1 MRFRHPPLSP
11 DATIGARRRRRTAET
26 PIAVTQPPHH
36 APGTVLD
43 GKYEVLRH
51 LGGGGMGEVYLV
63 RHVHLEEKRVIKIL
77 RADRVADPDAQKR
90 FLREARFATQIKH
103 PHVAILYDYARL
115 GDGSFYMV
123 WEYIEGEDVG
133 GRIRRDGPFPA
144 RAAVTLAIQG
154 LEGLNAIHGAG
165 MIHRDVSPD
174 NLMIAASAPDE
185 WHLKIIDLGLAK
197 NLEADPDLEVTQD
210 GMFMGKLLYC
220 APEQAGL
227 HKGETLDN
235 RTDLYSFGLV
245 LYEMIAGLPPF
256 EAETPHGAIFKRL
269 SEDPIPLARRN
280 PRAAVPVELES
291 VVMRALQRERDDR
304 YPSAR
309 EFIAALRGVAQRLD
323 RVDTQ
328 EIPRPAQLVTGPGAP
343 RPQELTRAE
352 KEDLLARIEQAARR
366 AREGARPSAVEAP
379 PSVATPSPAV
389 EGASEV
395 PAAAPDEAPAPAAP
409 SAAEAQAAERRAR
422 IEEAEAMILR
432 YLKKKR
438 LSLARLALDTLIE
451 LAPTHPKRTDYE
463 SWVDLL
469 ADEVEQEKRADGV
482 LAAGREALVREDF
495 RAARRQLAQLR
506 KLADDRA
513 ETFER
518 EIEQAETSARTS
530 ADLEEHRGR
539 LDRMLEE
546 RRLEEVQQE
555 IKALGELGASKVTL
569 DLYRSRLEE
578 TRKHAHAD
586 AQADVFLEAFRERI
600 TAGDHAG
607 AREVAGEFQRAVP
620 SDRRP
625 SELLSEVS
633 ELERSAERRR
643 ALEQGVT
650 QVEGFID
657 QGDAAKAE
665 LALRVLLQ
673 MAPDLERRRQLEK
686 RIAKLNR

>member
-1 MRFRHPPLSP
+1 MAPAGAAGHQPP
-11 DATIGARRRRRTAET
+11 I
-26 PIAVTQPPHH
+26 VVNQPPHH
-36 APGTVLD
+36 APGAVLD

-63 RHVHLEEKRVIKIL
+63 RHVHLEEKRVVKIL
-77 RADRVADPDAQKR
+77 RPDRVADPDAQKR

-103 PHVAILYDYARL
+103 PHVAILYDYSRL

-123 WEYIEGEDVG
+123 WEYIEGEDLG
-133 GRIRRDGPFPA
+133 SRIRRDGPFPA

-154 LEGLNAIHGAG
+154 LEGLSAIHGAG

-174 NLMIAASAPDE
+174 NLMTAAGAPED

-245 LYEMIAGLPPF
+245 LYEMLTGLPPF

-269 SEDPIPLARRN
+269 SEDPIPLTKRN
-280 PRAAVPVELES
+280 LRAAVPAELEP
-291 VVMRALQRERDDR
+291 VVMRALEREREDR

-309 EFIAALRGVAQRLD
+309 EFIAALRGVAERLD

-328 EIPRPAQLVTGPGAP
+328 EIPRPARLETGPGAP
-343 RPQELTRAE
+343 RAQELTRAE

-366 AREGARPSAVEAP
+366 AREGAPASAAAAGTAAP
-379 PSVATPSPAV
+379 GDRSEPA
-389 EGASEV
+389 ASERS
-395 PAAAPDEAPAPAAP
+395 APAPQAAPATP
-409 SAAEAQAAERRAR
+409 SAAEARTAERHAR
-422 IEEAEAMILR
+422 IEEAEAMIRR

-451 LAPTHPKRTDYE
+451 LAPTHPKRTEYE

-482 LAAGREALVREDF
+482 LADGREALVREDF
-495 RAARRQLAQLR
+495 RAARRQLAQLQ

-518 EIEQAETSARTS
+518 EIEQAEASTRTAS
-530 ADLEEHRGR
+530 DLEEHRGR
-539 LDRMLEE
+539 LDRMIEE
-546 RRLEEVQQE
+546 HRLEEAQQE
-555 IKALGELGASKVTL
+555 IRALGELGASKVTL

-578 TRKHAHAD
+578 ARRHAHAD

-600 TAGDHAG
+600 AAGDHAG
-607 AREVAGEFQRAVP
+607 AREVAGEFQRTAP

-625 SELLSEVS
+625 SDLLSEVS
-633 ELERSAERRR
+633 DLERDADRRR
-643 ALEQGVT
+643 ALEQGVA

-673 MAPDLERRRQLEK
+673 MAPDLKRRRQLEK

>member
-1 MRFRHPPLSP
+1 M
-11 DATIGARRRRRTAET
+11 TE
-26 PIAVTQPPHH
+26 PPHH

-103 PHVAILYDYARL
+103 PHVAILYDYSRL

-123 WEYIEGEDVG
+123 WDYIEGEDVG
-133 GRIRRDGPFPA
+133 SRIRRDGPFPA
-144 RAAVTLAIQG
+144 RAAVTLGIQG

-174 NLMIAASAPDE
+174 NLMIAASAPEE

-197 NLEADPDLEVTQD
+197 NLEPDPDLEVTQD

-269 SEDPIPLARRN
+269 SEDPIPFARRN
-280 PRAAVPVELES
+280 PRVAVPAELEP
-291 VVMRALQRERDDR
+291 VVMRALQRERADR
-304 YPSAR
+304 YPNAR

-328 EIPRPAQLVTGPGAP
+328 EIPRPAHLVTGPGAP

-366 AREGARPSAVEAP
+366 AREGARSAPAEAP
-379 PSVATPSPAV
+379 PAVAAPAGESSAV
-389 EGASEV
+389 A
-395 PAAAPDEAPAPAAP
+395 PAAAPEAAPAPAAP
-409 SAAEAQAAERRAR
+409 SAAEARAAERHAR
-422 IEEAEAMILR
+422 IEEAEAMIRR

-482 LAAGREALVREDF
+482 LADGREALVREDF

-506 KLADDRA
+506 KLTDDRA

-530 ADLEEHRGR
+530 ADLEEHRDR
-539 LDRMLEE
+539 LDRMIAE
-546 RRLEEVQQE
+546 RRLEEAQQE
-555 IKALGELGASKVTL
+555 MRALGELGASKVTL

-600 TAGDHAG
+600 AAGDHAG

-633 ELERSAERRR
+633 ELERDAERRR
-643 ALEQGVT
+643 SLEQGVA
-650 QVEGFID
+650 QVEGFIA

-673 MAPDLERRRQLEK
+673 MAPDLKRRRQLEK

>member
-1 MRFRHPPLSP
+1 M
-11 DATIGARRRRRTAET
+11 
-26 PIAVTQPPHH
+26 TQPPHH
-36 APGTVLD
+36 DPGTVLD

-63 RHVHLEEKRVIKIL
+63 RHIHLEEKRVVKIL

-103 PHVAILYDYARL
+103 PHVAILYDYSRL

-133 GRIRRDGPFPA
+133 SRIRRAGPFPA
-144 RAAVTLAIQG
+144 RAAVTLAMQG
-154 LEGLNAIHGAG
+154 LEGLAAIHGAG

-174 NLMIAASAPDE
+174 NLMIAANAPEE

-197 NLEADPDLEVTQD
+197 NLEPDPDLEVTQD

-245 LYEMIAGLPPF
+245 LYEMIAGQPPF

-269 SEDPIPLARRN
+269 SEDPIPLGRRN
-280 PRAAVPVELES
+280 PRAMVPAELEP
-291 VVMRALQRERDDR
+291 VVMRALAREREDR
-304 YPSAR
+304 YPDAR
-309 EFIAALRGVAQRLD
+309 KFIEALSGVAQRLD
-323 RVDTQ
+323 RMETQ
-328 EIPRPAQLVTGPGAP
+328 EVPRPDPLDLEPLAPGAVTDLGAP

-352 KEDLLARIEQAARR
+352 KENLLARIEQAARR
-366 AREGARPSAVEAP
+366 AREAAPGVREAASPEAP
-379 PSVATPSPAV
+379 EATP
-389 EGASEV
+389 
-395 PAAAPDEAPAPAAP
+395 EAPSK
-409 SAAEAQAAERRAR
+409 SAGKPDISTVRAKAEAQAAERRAR
-422 IEEAEAMILR
+422 IEEAEAMIQR
-432 YLKKKR
+432 YLQKKR

-451 LAPTHPKRTDYE
+451 LAPNHPKRNEYE
-463 SWVDLL
+463 TWVDFL

-482 LAAGREALVREDF
+482 LADGREALVREDF
-495 RAARRQLAQLR
+495 RAARRQLAQLH
-506 KLADDRA
+506 KLGDDRA

-518 EIEQAETSARTS
+518 EVEQAEASAQAS
-530 ADLEEHRGR
+530 ADQEEVRER
-539 LDRMLEE
+539 LDRMLRE
-546 RRLEEVQQE
+546 RRLEEAQQE
-555 IKALGELGASKVTL
+555 IKALSGLGASKVTL

-578 TRKHAHAD
+578 TRRDAHAD

-600 TAGDHAG
+600 EAGDHAG

-620 SDRRP
+620 DDPRP
-625 SELLSEVS
+625 SEMLSEVS
-633 ELERSAERRR
+633 GLERDAERER
-643 ALEQGVT
+643 AVEQGVA

-657 QGDAAKAE
+657 RGDAAQAQ

-673 MAPDLERRRQLEK
+673 MAPDLKRRRQLEK
-686 RIAKLNR
+686 KIAKLK

>member
-1 MRFRHPPLSP
+1 M
-11 DATIGARRRRRTAET
+11 TE
-26 PIAVTQPPHH
+26 PPHH

-103 PHVAILYDYARL
+103 PHVAILYDYSRL

-123 WEYIEGEDVG
+123 WDYIEGEDVG
-133 GRIRRDGPFPA
+133 SRIRRDGPFPA
-144 RAAVTLAIQG
+144 RAAVTLGIQG

-174 NLMIAASAPDE
+174 NLMIAASAPEE

-197 NLEADPDLEVTQD
+197 NLEPDPDLEVTQD

-280 PRAAVPVELES
+280 PRVAVPAELEP
-291 VVMRALQRERDDR
+291 VVMRALQRERADR
-304 YPSAR
+304 YPNAR

-328 EIPRPAQLVTGPGAP
+328 EIPRPAHLVTGPGAP

-366 AREGARPSAVEAP
+366 AREGARSAPAEAP
-379 PSVATPSPAV
+379 PAVAAPAGESSAV
-389 EGASEV
+389 A
-395 PAAAPDEAPAPAAP
+395 PAAAPEAAPAPAAP
-409 SAAEAQAAERRAR
+409 SAAEAQAAERHAR
-422 IEEAEAMILR
+422 IEEAEAMIRR

-482 LAAGREALVREDF
+482 LADGREALVREDF

-506 KLADDRA
+506 KLTDDRA

-530 ADLEEHRGR
+530 ADLEEHRDR
-539 LDRMLEE
+539 LDRMIAE
-546 RRLEEVQQE
+546 RRLEEAQQE
-555 IKALGELGASKVTL
+555 MRALGELGASKVTL

-600 TAGDHAG
+600 AAGDHAG

-633 ELERSAERRR
+633 ELERDAERRR
-643 ALEQGVT
+643 SLEQGVA
-650 QVEGFID
+650 QVEGFIA

-673 MAPDLERRRQLEK
+673 MAPDLKRRRQLEK

>member
-1 MRFRHPPLSP
+1 L
-11 DATIGARRRRRTAET
+11 
-26 PIAVTQPPHH
+26 TQTPHH
-36 APGTVLD
+36 EPGAVLD

-63 RHVHLEEKRVIKIL
+63 RHVHLEEKRVVKIL

-103 PHVAILYDYARL
+103 PHVAILYDYSRL

-133 GRIRRDGPFPA
+133 SRIRRAGPFPA

-154 LEGLNAIHGAG
+154 LEGLAAIHGAG

-174 NLMIAASAPDE
+174 NLMIAADGPEE

-220 APEQAGL
+220 APEQAGV

-245 LYEMIAGLPPF
+245 LYEMIAGQPPF

-269 SEDPIPLARRN
+269 SEDPIPLTRRN
-280 PRAAVPVELES
+280 PRAMVPAELEP
-291 VVMRALQRERDDR
+291 VVMRALAREREDR
-304 YPSAR
+304 YPDAR
-309 EFIAALRGVAQRLD
+309 KFIEALSGVARRLD
-323 RVDTQ
+323 RMETQ
-328 EIPRPAQLVTGPGAP
+328 EVPRPAGIAPAPLAPGDVAGLGAP

-352 KEDLLARIEQAARR
+352 KENLLARIEQAARR
-366 AREGARPSAVEAP
+366 ARE
-379 PSVATPSPAV
+379 ATPAKPGEPSGTADA
-389 EGASEV
+389 EGR
-395 PAAAPDEAPAPAAP
+395 AAETRAP
-409 SAAEAQAAERRAR
+409 SEGTGEERASAARASAEARAAERRAR
-422 IEEAEAMILR
+422 IEEAEAMIQR
-432 YLKKKR
+432 YLQKKR

-451 LAPTHPKRTDYE
+451 LAPNHPKRSDYE
-463 SWVDLL
+463 SWVDILVE
-469 ADEVEQEKRADGV
+469 EVEQEKRADGM
-482 LAAGREALVREDF
+482 LADGREALVREDF
-495 RAARRQLAQLR
+495 RAARRQLAQLH
-506 KLADDRA
+506 KLGDDRA

-518 EIEQAETSARTS
+518 EVDQAETSAQAS
-530 ADLEEHRGR
+530 ADQEEARER
-539 LDRMLEE
+539 IDRMLRE
-546 RRLEEVQQE
+546 RRLEEAQQE
-555 IKALGELGASKVTL
+555 IKALAGLGASKVTL

-578 TRKHAHAD
+578 TRRDAHAV

-600 TAGDHAG
+600 DAGDHAG

-620 SDRRP
+620 DDPRP

-633 ELERSAERRR
+633 GLERDAERAR
-643 ALEQGVT
+643 AVEQGVA

-657 QGDAAKAE
+657 RGDAAQAR

-686 RIAKLNR
+686 RIAKLK